1 MTNLSGQITKTG
13 ILLANLGSPD
23 EPTTAA
29 VRRYLKEFL
38 WDRRVVEMPRPLW
51 WLILNGIIL
60 NTRPRRSAHA
70 YKTVWTPEG
79 APLLAIS
86 KKQATALESVM
97 RQKSEG
103 LEVAVGMRYGSPSI
117 RSGLEE
123 LRGKNCGRI
132 VILPMYPQYS
142 AATTASTFD
151 AVADALKTWRHV
163 PELRFITNFHD
174 HPGYIAALAA
184 SVKTAWRNG
193 EPDKLIISFHG
204 MPKRCID
211 LGDPYHDECAATAR
225 LLAAKLGLPDGRWIM
240 TFQSRFG
247 RDEWLKPATDDTL
260 RALARGGVKSVDV
273 ICPGFPADCLE
284 TLEEIAVQ
292 NRDFFHASGGERYR
306 YIPALNDDPAFID
319 ALGEICAGNIP
330 HG

>member
-1 MTNLSGQITKTG
+1 MTNLSGQIARTG

-23 EPTTAA
+23 APATAA
-29 VRRYLKEFL
+29 VRRYLREFL

-51 WLILNGIIL
+51 WLMLNGIIL

-79 APLLAIS
+79 APLIAIS
-86 KKQATALESVM
+86 RRQAAALESVM
-97 RQKSEG
+97 RQNNESVA
-103 LEVAVGMRYGSPSI
+103 VAVGMRYGNPSI
-117 RSGLEE
+117 RNGMEE
-123 LRGKNCGRI
+123 LRDKGCWRI
-132 VILPMYPQYS
+132 VVLPMYPQYS

-151 AVADALKTWRHV
+151 AVSGVLKTWRHV
-163 PELRFITNFHD
+163 PELRFVRSFHD

-184 SVKTAWRNG
+184 SVETAWRSG
-193 EPDKLIISFHG
+193 EPDKLVMSFHG

-211 LGDPYHDECAATAR
+211 LGDPYYDECAATAR
-225 LLAAKLGLPDGRWIM
+225 LLAAKLGLPDGRWII

-260 RALARGGVKSVDV
+260 RALARDGVKSVDV

-284 TLEEIAVQ
+284 TLEEIAIQ
-292 NRDFFHASGGERYR
+292 NRDFFLAAGGERYR
-306 YIPALNDDPAFID
+306 YIPAMNDDPAFID
-319 ALGEICAGNIP
+319 ALADICA
-330 HG
+330 